1 MMSKYQHCKNK
12 CSSCQ
17 NKTVDNVNMLTFALK
32 KQWFEK
38 IESGEKTIEFRECK
52 KFWNSRLLPEGAELE
67 QIDDG
72 YSVVGAPTKCVLTL
86 GYTQNKLFADI
97 EKVEVWTEKQN
108 DLGINPVFAIYLKN
122 VRRNE

>member
-1 MMSKYQHCKNK
+1 MSKFQQCKGLNYRK
-12 CSSCQ
+12 
-17 NKTVDNVNMLTFALK
+17 KIYDNLNMLTFTLK

-38 IESGEKTIEFRECK
+38 IESGEKRIEFRECK
-52 KFWNSRLLPEGAELE
+52 KFWNSRLLVEGTELKE
-67 QIDDG
+67 IDDG
-72 YSVVGAPTKCVLTL
+72 YLVLNAPSKCMITL

-122 VRRNE
+122 VRRKE